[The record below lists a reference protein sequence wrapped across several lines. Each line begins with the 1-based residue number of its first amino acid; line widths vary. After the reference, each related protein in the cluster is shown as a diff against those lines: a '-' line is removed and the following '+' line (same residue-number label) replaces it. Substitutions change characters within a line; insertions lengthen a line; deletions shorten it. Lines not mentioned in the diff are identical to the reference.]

1 MLLKAICRKSCTSL
15 KTLLFQNKIEQRFC
29 CSRLFLESC
38 TSLKTYFFKI
48 KLSSGFVA
56 QGYFLEKVYR
66 FLSGYEY
73 EYASMRSA
81 NMFVEFQ
88 LEKVREVCVN
98 IFVKA
103 GV

>member
-1 MLLKAICRKSCTSL
+1 MVLSS
-15 KTLLFQNKIEQRFC
+15 FYKISKIKFEQRFC

-38 TSLKTYFFKI
+38 TSLKTYFFKNKI
-48 KLSSGFVA
+48 EQRFCCSRL
-56 QGYFLEKVYR
+56 FLEKVYR

>member
-1 MLLKAICRKSCTSL
+1 VLWFFQVFTEVGFLRGFQKNCLERRTILKI
-15 KTLLFQNKIEQRFC
+15 LLFQNKIEQRFC

-66 FLSGYEY
+66 FLSEYEY
-73 EYASMRSA
+73 EYAIVRSA
-81 NMFVEFQ
+81 ICLSSFS
-88 LEKVREVCVN
+88 
-98 IFVKA
+98 
-103 GV
+103 

>member
-1 MLLKAICRKSCTSL
+1 
-15 KTLLFQNKIEQRFC
+15 
-29 CSRLFLESC
+29 
-38 TSLKTYFFKI
+38 
-48 KLSSGFVA
+48 LSSGFVA